1 MKIVEYKQQYW
12 GTAVSRLFAAIY
24 PEWEAEMLNK
34 IAYDE
39 QNPRHVITLLA
50 LQAGKPIGQI
60 NVFKTG
66 LDAQLC
72 NVGYHVHPDWQQ
84 QGIGS
89 SLLTHLLQL
98 PNKLA
103 DGFVIQT
110 TEDNHASQKLARKF
124 GFQPASP
131 ALLNTYQT
139 QLKSLQMERGVCL
152 HLA

>member
-1 MKIVEYKQQYW
+1 MTIVEYNQQDW

-24 PEWEAEMLNK
+24 PEWDADMLNK

-39 QNPRHVITLLA
+39 QKPQHIMTLLA
-50 LQAGKPIGQI
+50 LQAGTPIGQI

-89 SLLTHLLQL
+89 SLLAHLLQL

-139 QLKSLQMERGVCL
+139 QLKSLQMAHGVCL